1 MSKTL
6 KTILQIAGYV
16 ITAIL
21 AAFGGAS
28 ASAQGLI

>member
-1 MSKTL
+1 MNKTW

-21 AAFGGAS
+21 AAFGGAH
-28 ASAQGLI
+28 ASAHGLF